1 MSCDIF
7 MKPIHTASF
16 TNILYMQ
23 SSGYLYGHT
32 NPCTVKRR
40 QKPQKT
46 CLYVTAVSQIGR
58 TFVVKGMQEVL
69 ERRKPRRT
77 KPRQRYQH
85 STHTNLKKTKQ
96 QG

>member
-32 NPCTVKRR
+32 KPCTVKRR
-40 QKPQKT
+40 QKPLSVCDSSEPNWKDF
-46 CLYVTAVSQIGR
+46 CGKRHAGNAW
-58 TFVVKGMQEVL
+58 E
-69 ERRKPRRT
+69 T
-77 KPRQRYQH
+77 KAP
-85 STHTNLKKTKQ
+85 
-96 QG
+96 